1 MSRTLLLAL
10 LPMTLA
16 AQANDWKIVPG
27 ERVGPITR
35 ASTLAS
41 LQKDFGVANV
51 REQTIVGAE
60 GEEFPGVM
68 VYPDTPSR
76 RLAIM
81 WGEGDAAGHPAHID
95 ICYGQEQGGTCQWK
109 TAQGITLGASLM
121 QLERLNG
128 HLFHLAGFGWDYDG
142 VVLSWDGGRLEP
154 LRAAGL
160 FMQLYPDPATLA
172 KPDMQKAY
180 RQVQGDHSFS
190 SGHPAMRAL
199 NPRVSSIH
207 CWFAK

>member
-1 MSRTLLLAL
+1 MRRALLAAL
-10 LPMTLA
+10 LPAALA
-16 AQANDWKIVPG
+16 AQANDWLIVPG
-27 ERVGPITR
+27 ERVGPITP

-41 LQKDFGVANV
+41 LTKDFGAANV
-51 REQTIVGAE
+51 HEQTIVGAE

-68 VYPDTPSR
+68 IYPDAPSR

-81 WGEGDAAGHPAHID
+81 WGEGDAAGHPGHID
-95 ICYGQEQGGTCQWK
+95 ICYRQEEGGACQWK
-109 TAQGITLGASLM
+109 TAQGITLGTSLM

-128 HLFHLAGFGWDYDG
+128 HLFHLAGFGWDYG
-142 VVLSWDGGRLEP
+142 GAVLSLDGGRLEP
-154 LRAAGL
+154 LRVAGL
-160 FMQLYPDPATLA
+160 SLQLDPDPATLA

-190 SGHPAMRAL
+190 SGHPAMRSL
-199 NPRVSSIH
+199 NPRVCSMH